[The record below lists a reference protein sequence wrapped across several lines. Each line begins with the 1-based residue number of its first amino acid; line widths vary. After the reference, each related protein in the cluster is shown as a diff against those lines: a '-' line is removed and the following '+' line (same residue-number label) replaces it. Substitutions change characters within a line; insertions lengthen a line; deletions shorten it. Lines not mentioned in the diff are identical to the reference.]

1 MNMHSSLPRGCGVI
15 VLATSALFIQT
26 CGRGAPAPDQSSKAQ
41 ALDDQFEIRTLSNRA
56 DLISNG
62 DALVEVRV
70 PNDVPL
76 QDVALTLNGANVG
89 AGFVSDPQA
98 RTLRGVLRG
107 LRVGENQF
115 VAAANGPG
123 EDQPRA
129 SPTITNNPSG
139 GPVPLVSQTLPQ

>member
-62 DALVEVRV
+62 DALVEVRL

-76 QDVALTLNGANVG
+76 QYVALTLNGPNVG
-89 AGFVSDPQA
+89 AGSLTHPQA
-98 RTLRGVLRG
+98 RPLRRM
-107 LRVGENQF
+107 RRSPR
-115 VAAANGPG
+115 NGSHQCLAP
-123 EDQPRA
+123 
-129 SPTITNNPSG
+129 
-139 GPVPLVSQTLPQ
+139 